1 MPLET
6 QGRFRSSF
14 SFGQARC
21 SWYASSGNW
30 SWSSI
35 LRRWS
40 MERGSSSGLRQFSFP
55 RSASFR
61 LSSSSAA
68 PNMFTASSLTRE
80 WYEAFH
86 FDDERSLTNRDCILT
101 QWWGY
106 LTYSLLHLDA
116 GHLVLN
122 LALQL
127 IVGVAQEMVH
137 GTKRVMPLYVLGVRV
152 LQQEHWY
159 KMCILRS
166 YLAPLPSSALT
177 VGPWLVLVEVLTNLL
192 KLLFP
197 FEKIGP
203 GLYCLIAASISTS
216 VLNWNEDVAIFFT
229 RWLTFKPIVILSFSL
244 GG

>member
-6 QGRFRSSF
+6 QGRCRSSF

-80 WYEAFH
+80 WYKAFH
-86 FDDERSLTNRDCILT
+86 FDDERSSTNRDCILT

-152 LQQEHWY
+152 LQQGHWS
-159 KMCILRS
+159 KMCISRS

-192 KLLFP
+192 
-197 FEKIGP
+197 
-203 GLYCLIAASISTS
+203 
-216 VLNWNEDVAIFFT
+216 
-229 RWLTFKPIVILSFSL
+229 
-244 GG
+244 